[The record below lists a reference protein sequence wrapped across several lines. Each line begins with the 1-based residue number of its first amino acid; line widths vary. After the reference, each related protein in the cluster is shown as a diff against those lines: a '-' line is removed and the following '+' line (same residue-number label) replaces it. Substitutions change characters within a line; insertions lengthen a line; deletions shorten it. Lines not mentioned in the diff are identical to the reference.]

1 MATDSSTPN
10 ALLEARE
17 ARLAAHNKTFGGPI
31 DEETRAYHNSL
42 IKPVRLFIEEPSG
55 QERSEVSTQE
65 DYHFFV
71 QFVRRILIHLSVAT
85 LHLGSTA
92 GAYEVVMMAIK
103 QTDRGID
110 AFQKTQHAPVE
121 IMTLVR
127 SYIRDHPPAI
137 VLVDTQE
144 HKDCPSH
151 TSEKFT
157 WGFVGKDDACS
168 KNEIFISEELV
179 NAYIR
184 LQRAKSGGLLLDPKD
199 ETVLIFIQIVIL
211 ATFLHEL
218 VYSLTR
224 WIFGSLITVT
234 MLTCESGEGIERFV
248 FGGTLCADW
257 KWQDFDSRPP
267 RVETIE
273 RLCLRTRDKD
283 DSSPSSEHIKD
294 SQFAYHELGLE
305 DLKRTIKSLDDYK
318 IHYPAY
324 TLDKNGLSDPDI
336 GAADNSHV
344 RQPVVNE
351 VHAEYCKTYVLQPAC
366 NLPFSLAYD
375 LDPWSLTPDYID
387 AYSKMVF
394 KCMEVATSST
404 CFMVTLTLRHYLDRG
419 FGENLEDRDLNDTP
433 ANAVSAELRWGCNS
447 SQALVHT
454 REEMIARVVREEPDL
469 VSDIYF
475 LKKLVKSQ
483 KAVATV
489 AKWARAVLR
498 IFYAFPV
505 YRVLQ
510 VLQRLGGSVWDFSVV
525 SSAWGS
531 TRSNGFHSAVSTCIL
546 VSGVPEGNVP
556 RNDEISSSSLDPPF
570 NWMQAQLSLDSEI
583 TGS

>member
-65 DYHFFV
+65 DYQFFV

-92 GAYEVVMMAIK
+92 GAYEVVMMAIR

-127 SYIRDHPPAI
+127 SYIRHHPPAI

-151 TSEKFT
+151 TSEEFI

-184 LQRAKSGGLLLDPKD
+184 LQRAKSGGLPLDPKD
-199 ETVLIFIQIVIL
+199 ETVLVFIQIVIL

-224 WIFGSLITVT
+224 WIFGPLITVT
-234 MLTCESGEGIERFV
+234 KFWMCESGEGIERFV

-257 KWQDFDSRPP
+257 KWQDFDSHPP
-267 RVETIE
+267 RVEMIE

-283 DSSPSSEHIKD
+283 VSSPSSEHIKD

-305 DLKRTIKSLDDYK
+305 DLKRTLKSLDDYK

-336 GAADNSHV
+336 GAADNMLLIKETGISPLQTRRFILVV
-344 RQPVVNE
+344 RAAIMNSVPL
-351 VHAEYCKTYVLQPAC
+351 HISGCKTYVLQPAC
-366 NLPFSLAYD
+366 NLPFSVAYD
-375 LDPWSLTPDYID
+375 LDPWSLTLDYID
-387 AYSKMVF
+387 VYS
-394 KCMEVATSST
+394 
-404 CFMVTLTLRHYLDRG
+404 
-419 FGENLEDRDLNDTP
+419 
-433 ANAVSAELRWGCNS
+433 
-447 SQALVHT
+447 
-454 REEMIARVVREEPDL
+454 
-469 VSDIYF
+469 
-475 LKKLVKSQ
+475 
-483 KAVATV
+483 
-489 AKWARAVLR
+489 
-498 IFYAFPV
+498 
-505 YRVLQ
+505 
-510 VLQRLGGSVWDFSVV
+510 
-525 SSAWGS
+525 
-531 TRSNGFHSAVSTCIL
+531 
-546 VSGVPEGNVP
+546 
-556 RNDEISSSSLDPPF
+556 
-570 NWMQAQLSLDSEI
+570 
-583 TGS
+583 